1 MSTPLTTRGAFL
13 AGSIA
18 TSATVIAA
26 RPARAQSEVLR
37 ILTAPVGVGA
47 LPFFAREK
55 GYFDEAGLKVDLTPV
70 TSGAAALAAVAGGA
84 VEIGLTNAGSVAAAV
99 LRNLPFTIIADG
111 ALYDQK
117 KPDTFLCVAPNSP
130 IAKAADLNG
139 KTVAVNGLKQAVQ
152 AGAQTWIDANGGD
165 SKTVRFV
172 EMPFSTMAA
181 AIESGRIDAGNIAEP
196 AFTIAG
202 HKVKSI
208 ATPEGAIAPIFSVIS
223 FACDRSWVER
233 NKARAQRFKSAV
245 ERAAQWA
252 NDNTREAK
260 TLLAGYMHLAPE
272 VADAMTL
279 SLYPTSLEV
288 SHLQPLI
295 DAMAKYAFIPQ
306 RVDANTL
313 ITHF

>member
-1 MSTPLTTRGAFL
+1 MSTLTTRGAFM

-18 TSATVIAA
+18 ASATVIAA
-26 RPARAQSEVLR
+26 RPARAQSGVLR

-55 GYFDEAGLKVDLTPV
+55 GYFDEVGLKVDLTPV

-99 LRNLPFTIIADG
+99 LQKLPFTIIADG
-111 ALYDQK
+111 ALFNAK
-117 KPDTFLCVAPNSP
+117 RPDTLLCVAPNSP
-130 IAKAADLNG
+130 IAKAPDLNG
-139 KTVAVNGLKQAVQ
+139 KIVAVNGLKQAVQ
-152 AGAQTWIDANGGD
+152 AGAQSWIDRNGGD

-181 AIESGRIDAGNIAEP
+181 AIESKRIDAGNIAEP
-196 AFTIAG
+196 AFTVAG
-202 HKVKSI
+202 HRVKAI
-208 ATPEGAIAPIFSVIS
+208 ASPEEAIAPVFSVIA
-223 FACDRSWVER
+223 FACDRVWVEN
-233 NKARAQRFKSAV
+233 NKTRAKSFKSAV

-252 NDNTREAK
+252 NENTREAK
-260 TLLAGYMHLAPE
+260 TMLAAYMQISPE

-295 DAMAKYAFIPQ
+295 DTMARYAFIPQ
-306 RVDANTL
+306 RVDANTI